1 MIVSDIC
8 ALDKKRS
15 KVFIDGEFAFVL
27 YNGELRDFDIK
38 VGNELSHPVFII
50 NNENFQFVHN
60 NPPVKILMDY
70 SS

>member
-38 VGNELSHPVFII
+38 VGNELSEDKY
-50 NNENFQFVHN
+50 NE
-60 NPPVKILMDY
+60 IE
-70 SS
+70 